1 MEWLFARRYLLSRKS
16 HSVINI
22 IAAVSIVAIAIP
34 VAAMVIL
41 LSVFNG
47 FERLVKETYAAVD
60 ADIEVAIDGS
70 MPMSQAE
77 MRDKI
82 VAIDGVEA
90 VSFVAERQALLEYR
104 DNRTTVRLRGVD
116 DCYADV
122 VPLDRHIT
130 LGDCAVRLGEI
141 DRILLGEGVAHSLGI
156 FAVAGGDDVNI
167 YSLGGGRVGSLLPTG
182 AVNKCSL
189 HACGIFAI
197 DRQNDSDLA
206 IVPLDAAQRLF
217 GLRSGAERVFVR
229 IGDGRS
235 ARQTAVAIQATLGDK
250 VSANTREQKNSA
262 FYRIM
267 RYEKWGVFAVSGLV
281 LVIASF
287 SIIGTVI
294 MLIVEKRDEQPTLRA
309 MGADTEFLRRI
320 FVREGILISGT
331 GGVAGLLL
339 GVATVA
345 AQAHLHIVRMPEGAF
360 LTDVYPVQLQATDMI
375 LIFVA
380 FTCVTFIIAQCA
392 TCIIIKK

>member
-116 DCYADV
+116 D
-122 VPLDRHIT
+122 
-130 LGDCAVRLGEI
+130 
-141 DRILLGEGVAHSLGI
+141 
-156 FAVAGGDDVNI
+156 
-167 YSLGGGRVGSLLPTG
+167 
-182 AVNKCSL
+182 
-189 HACGIFAI
+189 
-197 DRQNDSDLA
+197 
-206 IVPLDAAQRLF
+206 
-217 GLRSGAERVFVR
+217 
-229 IGDGRS
+229 
-235 ARQTAVAIQATLGDK
+235 
-250 VSANTREQKNSA
+250 
-262 FYRIM
+262 
-267 RYEKWGVFAVSGLV
+267 
-281 LVIASF
+281 
-287 SIIGTVI
+287 
-294 MLIVEKRDEQPTLRA
+294 
-309 MGADTEFLRRI
+309 
-320 FVREGILISGT
+320 
-331 GGVAGLLL
+331 
-339 GVATVA
+339 
-345 AQAHLHIVRMPEGAF
+345 
-360 LTDVYPVQLQATDMI
+360 
-375 LIFVA
+375 
-380 FTCVTFIIAQCA
+380 
-392 TCIIIKK
+392 

>member
-34 VAAMVIL
+34 VAAMVVL

-60 ADIEVAIDGS
+60 ADIEIAIDGS
-70 MPMSQAE
+70 MMPQAE

-82 VAIDGVEA
+82 AAIDGVEA

-116 DCYADV
+116 DSYTDV

-130 LGDCAVRLGEI
+130 LGGSDVRLGEI
-141 DRILLGEGVAHSLGI
+141 DRILLGEGVAHALGI
-156 FAVAGGDDVNI
+156 FSVAGGDDVTI
-167 YSLGGGRVGSLLPTG
+167 YSLGGGKVGSLLPTG
-182 AVNKCSL
+182 GVNELSL
-189 HACGIFAI
+189 HTCGIFAI

-206 IVPLDAAQRLF
+206 IVPLDATQRLF
-217 GLRSGAERVFVR
+217 GLRESAERVFVR
-229 IGDGRS
+229 IGNGRS
-235 ARQTAVAIQATLGDK
+235 ATHTAAAIRAALGDEMPTT
-250 VSANTREQKNSA
+250 TREQKNSA

-267 RYEKWGVFAVSGLV
+267 RYEKWGVFSVSLLV

-309 MGADTEFLRRI
+309 MGADTGFLRRI
-320 FVREGILISGT
+320 FVRESILISGT
-331 GGVAGLLL
+331 GGAAGLLL
-339 GVATVA
+339 GVATVL
-345 AQAHLHIVRMPEGAF
+345 AQAHLHIVKMPEGAF

-375 LIFVA
+375 WIFAA
-380 FTCVTFIIAQCA
+380 FACVTWSIAQCA